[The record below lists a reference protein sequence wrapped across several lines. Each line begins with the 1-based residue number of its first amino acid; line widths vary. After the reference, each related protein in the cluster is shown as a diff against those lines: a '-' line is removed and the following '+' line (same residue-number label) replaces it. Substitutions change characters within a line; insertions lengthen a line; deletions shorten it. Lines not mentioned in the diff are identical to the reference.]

1 MTYPA
6 HGDLNYDGPLK
17 TYIDQADAA
26 IQADATQ
33 AALDAA
39 AAVEGLEERPPRI
52 AGGLT
57 ASAAELRYYN
67 VKDYEAVGDGGT
79 DDLAGITAAIDAA
92 YDAGGGIVGVVG
104 GDWKVSDSIVLKPG
118 VHLLGS
124 GKTATTISPLNFPH
138 EFTLI
143 KNYRATQPSGS
154 NDTNMGVYDMT
165 LDGLSTGESDDDS
178 VGYGIELYG
187 ATRVNLERLHL
198 RDIPLSGIEISGN
211 YAGVAVNGVDYPGT
225 APNAFT
231 TDIVVRDV
239 TGNHI
244 GWQKSYLA
252 GADLVDWGDAG
263 FGVIARSAARRVTF
277 DNIYMTECSVGTHSV
292 GQMDGWRGAT
302 STPLATWC
310 VAEVTMTGCI
320 GDQTTAVALTGRTA
334 APAIRVA
341 FAFNV
346 NVDNCTAIGCS
357 DSSGF
362 DIRSAGST
370 VASPNERI
378 TVNNCQSI
386 GNDYG
391 FNASQQN
398 TTNLNH
404 RIVFSGCIAQ
414 DSVTSGFNSI
424 VPNVSMVGCQSYG
437 SGSNGFRIQYSAS
450 DSATALLETNLTGC
464 QSVGNGAAGY
474 LFQDAASVNATG
486 CVASGNATHG
496 FYLLDSTACTVTGN
510 TSVDNGTTGA
520 ATDCGVL
527 LHNTTK
533 TTVSGNTLRDSRA
546 GGSREQDYGV
556 RETGTSNLNMVAAN
570 VADNHAVV
578 NYAPI
583 SVTSKWGDQIGDVR
597 TAIKPSDTTKN
608 NNSTIAADPD
618 LTLEL
623 LPNSRYLVK
632 LVGVVDGSNTADIKW
647 NFTIP
652 AGATGY
658 QQPDGLAVATTGT
671 TGSMNEAASLWTAT
685 PAIATAGVGTKTMF
699 TPQGILITGATGG
712 TFTFNWAQ
720 STADATDTTLFAGST
735 LSVVRI

>member
-67 VKDYEAVGDGGT
+67 VKDYEGVGDGIA
-79 DDLAGITAAIDAA
+79 DDYQAIQDTIDACFA
-92 YDAGGGIVGVVG
+92 AGGGIVGIPQG
-104 GDWKVSDSIVLKPG
+104 TWNTSDSVVNKPG
-118 VHLLGS
+118 VWILGS
-124 GKTATTISPLNFPH
+124 GRTATVIRPHSFPH
-138 EFTLI
+138 QFTLI
-143 KNYRATQPSGS
+143 KNYRATQPSGA
-154 NDTNMGVYDMT
+154 NDTNMGVSDLT
-165 LDGLSTGESDDDS
+165 LDGMSTGVTDDGS
-178 VGYGIELYG
+178 MGYGIELYG
-187 ATRVNLERLHL
+187 ATRVSLERLHL

-211 YAGVAVNGVDYPGT
+211 YAGVAVNGVDAATP
-225 APNAFT
+225 PNAYT
-231 TDIVVRDV
+231 TDVTCRDI

-244 GWQKSYLA
+244 GWQEPF
-252 GADLVDWGDAG
+252 LVGVDSTDWGDAG
-263 FGVIARSAARRVTF
+263 FGIIARTASRRVTM
-277 DNIYMTECSVGTHSV
+277 DNCYITECEVGCFSV
-292 GQMDGWRGAT
+292 GQMDSQRGTVDPAT
-302 STPLATWC
+302 QGSMAHC
-310 VAEVTMTGCI
+310 ANIDISNCI
-320 GDQTTAVALTGRTA
+320 ADQTTASTLG
-334 APAIRVA
+334 AISPTFRVA
-341 FAFNV
+341 FAFQV
-346 NVDNCTAIGCS
+346 TLSDCKAIGNT
-357 DSSGF
+357 DSVGF
-362 DIRSAGST
+362 EIRSAGN
-370 VASPNERI
+370 APDPSPNDRI
-378 TVNNCQSI
+378 NLTNCQSI
-386 GNDYG
+386 GNKFG
-391 FNASQQN
+391 FNVSKDQAHDVN
-398 TTNLNH
+398 RRVVLT
-404 RIVFSGCIAQ
+404 GCTAQ
-414 DSVTSGFNSI
+414 DSTLKGFLVT
-424 VPNVSMVGCQSYG
+424 VPNVTMSGCQSINSAG
-437 SGSNGFRIQYSAS
+437 QGFHVQFVAGYPTTLI
-450 DSATALLETNLTGC
+450 ETVISGC
-464 QSVGNGAAGY
+464 QSIGNGSYGIHIEGVER
-474 LFQDAASVNATG
+474 VNATG
-486 CVASGNATHG
+486 CIVTSNTGDG
-496 FYLLDSTACTVTGN
+496 IFLEDSSSCTITGN
-510 TSVDNGTTGA
+510 TIADNG
-520 ATDCGVL
+520 
-527 LHNTTK
+527 
-533 TTVSGNTLRDSRA
+533 
-546 GGSREQDYGV
+546 DYGV
-556 RETGTSNLNMVAAN
+556 IETGTSDLNMVSGN
-570 VADNHAVV
+570 NADNHAVA
-578 NYAPI
+578 NYSPI

-608 NNSTIAADPD
+608 NDNTIAPDPH